1 MVAERRYSESALEAV
16 GQRRGGFP
24 AQQIELVSKRAV
36 GREKH
41 PIRHRPIAGADKQRT
56 INVRYIKEL
65 ALKMLPPDSHLRVLI
80 LQESDEVPL
89 ESLPTRIGL
98 WLRLNILETQD
109 TLGERTRVPAPLSGC
124 RRGACPYMP
133 AHDGGE
139 GFGGGI

>member
-36 GREKH
+36 GRKKH

-65 ALKMLPPDSHLRVLI
+65 ALKMLPPDSHLRALI

-109 TLGERTRVPAPLSGC
+109 TLGERTHVPAPVSGH
-124 RRGACPYMP
+124 RRGTCPYTP
-133 AHDGGE
+133 AHEGGE
-139 GFGGGI
+139 GSGGGI